1 MSPESQAALR
11 LAEQCDEAIAEC
23 EFCGVRGHRVRDCIH
38 YSHYFKTHQ
47 RRSDLREFLR
57 TIFILACGFLAGAV
71 WERMVK

>member
-38 YSHYFKTHQ
+38 YSHYFKTQQ
-47 RRSDLREFLR
+47 RRSDLR
-57 TIFILACGFLAGAV
+57 
-71 WERMVK
+71 